1 MQSFLCYMYLF
12 LYRETPLHTVCR
24 LGNIDCVRSLL
35 SCGADVNARNAY
47 RETPLYVAC
56 YQGHTYIVEVL
67 LQSGGVF

>member
-12 LYRETPLHTVCR
+12 FYRETPLHTVCR

-35 SCGADVNARNAY
+35 SCGADVNARNAFRY
-47 RETPLYVAC
+47 TPLHVAC
-56 YQGHTYIVEVL
+56 YHGHTDIVEVL